1 MMQILKSH
9 KGNKRDSTGGGYK
22 IINSY
27 TDLEGSI
34 AKDYRL

>member
-9 KGNKRDSTGGGYK
+9 KGNKRDSTGSGHE

-27 TDLEGSI
+27 MDLETAI
-34 AKDYRL
+34 AQD